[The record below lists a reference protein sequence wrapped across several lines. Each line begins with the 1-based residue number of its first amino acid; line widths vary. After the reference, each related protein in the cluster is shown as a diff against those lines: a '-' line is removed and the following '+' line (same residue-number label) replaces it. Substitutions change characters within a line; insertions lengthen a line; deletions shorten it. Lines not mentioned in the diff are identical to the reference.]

1 MTEQQSVRLIFDHVC
16 LPLHVSY
23 TVPERLWVKFHVYWC
38 VVCGVWCVLT
48 ALKFCGATLF
58 MKLYQE
64 PMGSWLYMVV

>member
-23 TVPERLWVKFHVYWC
+23 TVPERLWVKFHVS
-38 VVCGVWCVLT
+38 LT

-58 MKLYQE
+58 IKLYQE
-64 PMGSWLYMVV
+64 PMGSWLYVVV